1 MRGMTNRGVGVQVAA
16 HVLDLKLQLVLCP
29 LRGTLFR
36 ESEPSVG
43 CSENM
48 IRAVAGAGEADP
60 YLEGEM
66 LEEVGGAV
74 GLGGLGAG
82 AGIDPHAD
90 GRGLGI
96 G

>member
-1 MRGMTNRGVGVQVAA
+1 MLRAA
-16 HVLDLKLQLVLCP
+16 
-29 LRGTLFR
+29 
-36 ESEPSVG
+36 
-43 CSENM
+43 
-48 IRAVAGAGEADP
+48 AGDGEAGP

-96 G
+96 GRVLSRDLEGGMEVSDGPD